1 MLLDFAQHLSTGS
14 TAPRFDEAL
23 AACAPASEPHPLFEV
38 ERINPTLERLAPW

>member
-23 AACAPASEPHPLFEV
+23 EPHPLFEV